1 MQIYFGLLKKFLL
14 AYFFQST
21 DSLPPPL
28 FYKDSHKKEITM
40 KYFIFN
46 FNFDRLLFYYRI
58 HGDLI

>member
-28 FYKDSHKKEITM
+28 FYKDSHKNEITM
-40 KYFIFN
+40 KNILYLILILTDYYFIIE
-46 FNFDRLLFYYRI
+46 YMEI
-58 HGDLI
+58 